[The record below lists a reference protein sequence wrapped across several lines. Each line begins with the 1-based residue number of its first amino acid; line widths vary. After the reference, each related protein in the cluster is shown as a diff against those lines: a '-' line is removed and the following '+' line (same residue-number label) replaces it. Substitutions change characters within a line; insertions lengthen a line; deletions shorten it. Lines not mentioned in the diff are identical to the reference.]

1 MQIPSGEEGVP
12 VLIDQLPNLFF
23 FFFEIHIFYVVC
35 GQQAA
40 IVSVFQQ
47 VGWLSLVYETF
58 SQMT

>member
-12 VLIDQLPNLFF
+12 VLIDQLPNLFCRIYD
-23 FFFEIHIFYVVC
+23 IHIFYVVC
-35 GQQAA
+35 GKQAA